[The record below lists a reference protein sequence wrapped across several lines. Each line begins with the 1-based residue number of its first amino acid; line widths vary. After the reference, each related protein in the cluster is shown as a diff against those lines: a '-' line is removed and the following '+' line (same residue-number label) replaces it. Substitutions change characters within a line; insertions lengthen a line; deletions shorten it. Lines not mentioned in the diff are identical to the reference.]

1 MMKKYITAF
10 VLLVTTLTTVA
21 QNRSFKDLVGRWEA
35 VDSDN
40 NSGGLE
46 IEDSTRVYL
55 VYGDERKQIVSYKTD
70 FQKSPAR
77 FDFTIK
83 NGTESFELRS
93 LVQFIND
100 DLLQWQVFEDDVQPA
115 HFKENEGTLVYLR
128 RKK

>member
-1 MMKKYITAF
+1 MKKYITAF
-10 VLLVTTLTTVA
+10 VLLITTLTAVA
-21 QNRSFKDLVGRWEA
+21 QNRNFKDLVGKWEA

-46 IEDSTRVYL
+46 IEDSIKIYL
-55 VYGDERKQIVSYKTD
+55 VYGDERKQIVSFKTD

-93 LVQFIND
+93 LIQFIND